1 MNIRKIAVVGG
12 FAVAAALTSA
22 PLASAD
28 DLTTTV
34 DSEIAS
40 LNSTFESEAAIAG
53 DSADVTSGGTGVFD
67 TILPADAPD
76 VAPLTTLDQELY
88 GPLASLLIGLDN
100 PISDA
105 PYLDPAPGAQDVF
118 NGALVEFDD
127 AYNALAYLFVGD
139 DDVIPA
145 SDLIGLADQTLAE
158 GGTLTD
164 AGLFG
169 TFLDTGLAD
178 ILAFL
183 YVPLDA

>member
-1 MNIRKIAVVGG
+1 MDIRKIAMVGG

-40 LNSTFESEAAIAG
+40 LNSLFASEAAIAG
-53 DSADVTSGGTGVFD
+53 DSADVTAGGTGVLD

-76 VAPLTTLDQELY
+76 AAPLTTLDYELY
-88 GPLASLLIGLDN
+88 GPFASLLIGVDN

-105 PYLDPAPGAQDVF
+105 PFLDPAPGAQDVF
-118 NGALVEFDD
+118 SGALVEFDD
-127 AYNALAYLFVGD
+127 AYNTLVNLFVGGD
-139 DDVIPA
+139 ETIPVA
-145 SDLIGLADQTLAE
+145 DLIGAADQALDVSGA
-158 GGTLTD
+158 TD

-169 TFLDTGLAD
+169 SFVDTGLAD
-178 ILAFL
+178 LLSVL
-183 YVPLDA
+183 YVPIDSL